1 VAVLM
6 KENRTDDQSLKN
18 GKTYKILDEV
28 LMEEGIEGNSDFW
41 FNTLNLNSFHE
52 STQVSNSNLLGKQF
66 V

>member
-1 VAVLM
+1 M

-28 LMEEGIEGNSDFW
+28 LTEEGIDGNSDFW

-52 STQVSNSNLLGKQF
+52 STRV
-66 V
+66 